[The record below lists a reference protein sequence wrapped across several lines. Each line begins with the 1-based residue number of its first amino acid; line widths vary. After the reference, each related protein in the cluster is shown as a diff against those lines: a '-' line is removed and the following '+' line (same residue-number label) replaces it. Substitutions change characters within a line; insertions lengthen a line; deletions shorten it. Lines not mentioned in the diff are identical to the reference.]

1 MRERDLN
8 SRDETQFSKIANFY
22 VYYTKND
29 IITSAHALVTA
40 LSKSENFII
49 NKFVKMYDFANNHKK
64 NQKAAKKS
72 LIDLF
77 DKQFK
82 LIINEIKVLKTGD
95 ENANVES
102 EANHLLKNII
112 NIDSNDDNN
121 GSELID
127 SQTNNIIV
135 DNNNSN
141 VVKTSHE
148 NCVNSENDF

>member
-1 MRERDLN
+1 V
-8 SRDETQFSKIANFY
+8 S
-22 VYYTKND
+22 
-29 IITSAHALVTA
+29 
-40 LSKSENFII
+40 
-49 NKFVKMYDFANNHKK
+49 
-64 NQKAAKKS
+64 KKS

-102 EANHLLKNII
+102 QVNYLLKNII

-127 SQTNNIIV
+127 SQTII
-135 DNNNSN
+135 
-141 VVKTSHE
+141 
-148 NCVNSENDF
+148 

>member
-1 MRERDLN
+1 M
-8 SRDETQFSKIANFY
+8 S
-22 VYYTKND
+22 
-29 IITSAHALVTA
+29 
-40 LSKSENFII
+40 
-49 NKFVKMYDFANNHKK
+49 
-64 NQKAAKKS
+64 KKS

-102 EANHLLKNII
+102 QVNYLLKNII

-127 SQTNNIIV
+127 SQTII
-135 DNNNSN
+135 
-141 VVKTSHE
+141 
-148 NCVNSENDF
+148 